1 MVMKIQLN
9 GLGENGRDEKVD
21 GPKDR
26 YGHFWELSMFTL
38 FGPSTF
44 NLTRNGIT

>member
-1 MVMKIQLN
+1 MEIQLT
-9 GLGENGRDEKVD
+9 GLSGENGRDEKVD

-26 YGHFWELSMFTL
+26 YWTAIFENCPCL
-38 FGPSTF
+38 GPYTF